1 MSEEDETTREYFPQ
15 DLKDLSKQFIYESP
29 AFQNNLMDYCRE
41 EFHDHSFGLEKFIYT
56 TAEVLTCEEKTL
68 QKGHMLKS
76 NRVALQRNNQDLRRK
91 SFLRHFSTL
100 LYYKLREKYEKMT
113 KVQVMWLSHPSN
125 KNHIYVAA
133 NPYDTKLNNKT
144 RKFNESC
151 RKESDF
157 CGFLVEL
164 KKRCP
169 SKMAH
174 TYDTNRIKRAKAKLD
189 NDLEFIKT
197 LKVTNSN
204 FKIEFVS
211 SKNGSYYREMHA
223 EKNLCDE
230 AERIRQN
237 NLCQVATFYIYGKKC
252 PCISCFSRM
261 EMANIHDFNKH
272 HGKFWF
278 HGIKCRDTNGKHIR
292 NVVVNTQT
300 IGYKYCPCNS
310 VS

>member
-1 MSEEDETTREYFPQ
+1 MRKEEVPSFVKCDK
-15 DLKDLSKQFIYESP
+15 DLKDLSKQFIYESQ

-56 TAEVLTCEEKTL
+56 TAEILTCEEKTL

-174 TYDTNRIKRAKAKLD
+174 TYDTNRIKRVKAKLD

-197 LKVTNSN
+197 LEVTNSN
-204 FKIEFVS
+204 FKIEFVC

-230 AERIRQN
+230 AERIQQN
-237 NLCQVATFYIYGKKC
+237 NLCQVATFYIYGKKM
-252 PCISCFSRM
+252 PM
-261 EMANIHDFNKH
+261 H
-272 HGKFWF
+272 
-278 HGIKCRDTNGKHIR
+278 
-292 NVVVNTQT
+292 
-300 IGYKYCPCNS
+300 
-310 VS
+310 